1 MSVLTEVL
9 DRLSGVAVVKE
20 KIIQLDR
27 VIEGMQKIMLDQQKD
42 IAEMKGTLKALI
54 SIKKES

>member
-27 VIEGMQKIMLDQQKD
+27 LIEGMQKIMLDQQKD